1 MLEIVEDAK
10 ARSMNDVKGRHVLVT
25 LILFALLTVVL
36 TWPVTWR
43 IDRVL
48 IGDDY
53 DVYINMWANW
63 WTRKTIERGLDFY
76 HTDYIFFPQETSLAF
91 FSFNHV
97 NTVSWLLLTPLTGRV
112 AAYNVTMLL
121 VYTLSG
127 FSMYMLVHHLTDS
140 RRAGFVAG
148 LVFAFCPYHT
158 YESAHP
164 NLAAIQWMP
173 LFVLSLRRILHDPD
187 AGWLK
192 QPILGAL
199 WFLLNALSG
208 WHLMLMLMGWAA
220 LYLLVEYWAN
230 RESWVATAPRRLLLL
245 VGFIA
250 ITIAPFAWPI
260 AHDYLTTDATFA
272 TVEIQ
277 EGLGND
283 LLSFFVPHQRHP
295 FLGSFFAGIHDK
307 IGYASRRPAYLG
319 WGAVGLVAWAVAA
332 EGRRCRVWLLLGL
345 VFALLSLGLQI
356 EVAGTAI
363 LPLRFPWAGPIVQ
376 VLRHPYRLN
385 TLVSLSLAV
394 LAGIGTESLCH
405 WVTLRSRPLAK
416 AGPILV
422 SSVLLLEYLVYP
434 FPTIGP
440 LDSPFVEQL
449 AEKPGDFAAADL
461 PMERQPDKRYMFY
474 QTTHEKKM
482 VGGFFSRAPDDA
494 YAFVAADPLLGPLLA
509 GRSPDPALDTR
520 KHLASLAAYDVR
532 YILLHQDLLDG
543 EGQRAWRERLRSSP
557 APFYEDS
564 SLIAYRILPHLR
576 VEDVT
581 AGGERRVDV
590 HIGDRIQLL
599 GYRVDAGESSA
610 DDEVRVTLFW
620 QSDGELS
627 KSYHVFVHLVSERG
641 RLVAQHDGIP
651 MWGSLQPGAGGRRRS
666 YRMNTH

>member
-53 DVYINMWANW
+53 DVYIHMWANW

-164 NLAAIQWMP
+164 SLAAMQWMP

-187 AGWLK
+187 AGRLK

-295 FLGSFFAGIHDK
+295 FLGSFFAGIHDE

-416 AGPILV
+416 AGPTLV

-434 FPTIGP
+434 FPTTEPI
-440 LDSPFVEQL
+440 DSPFVRQL
-449 AEKPGDFAAADL
+449 AEESGDFAVADF
-461 PMERQPDKRYMFY
+461 PMGRQPDKRYMFY
-474 QTTHEKKM
+474 QTIHEKKM
-482 VGGFFSRAPDDA
+482 LGGHVSRAPDNA
-494 YAFVAADPLLGPLLA
+494 YAFVAGDSLLGPLLA
-509 GRSPDPALDTR
+509 EKAPDPGLDTR

-543 EGQRAWRERLRSSP
+543 EGQRAWRARLRSFP

-564 SLIAYRILPHLR
+564 SLIAYRTLPHLR

-590 HIGDRIQLL
+590 HIGDHIQLL